1 MAVKNTYNVTLA
13 ATYQNLA
20 DLVGGANGIIPIGD
34 CGTANKVL
42 ITATTNSAD
51 IAWGDV
57 VPTLTTGHPI
67 AAGDSVTLNGLSEI
81 KHAWLRNTVG
91 ASASVAIITA
101 FEVHE

>member
-1 MAVKNTYNVTLA
+1 MSVTNTYNVTLA

-20 DLVGGANGIIPIGD
+20 DLVGGGSGKIPIGD
-34 CGTANKVL
+34 GTANKVL

>member
-1 MAVKNTYNVTLA
+1 MSVTNTYNVTLA

-20 DLVGGANGIIPIGD
+20 NLVGGANGRIPIGD
-34 CGTANKVL
+34 GTANKVL

>member
-34 CGTANKVL
+34 CGTANKVF
-42 ITATTNSAD
+42 ITATSNKLD
-51 IAWGDV
+51 IAWADV

-67 AAGDSVTLNGLSEI
+67 DVGDSIVLNGLAEI
-81 KHAWLRNTVG
+81 KKAWIKNTVG
-91 ASASVAIITA
+91 ASASIAIITA

>member
-1 MAVKNTYNVTLA
+1 MSVTNTYNVTLA

-20 DLVGGANGIIPIGD
+20 DIVGGANGRIPIGD
-34 CGTANKVL
+34 GNANKVL